1 MNRRAFLRQSAGTTL
16 ALSALTAAGAAN
28 QPNDRVR
35 VAVMGVRGRGRG
47 LASGFAGLDNSEVA
61 YLCEIDDAVVGTAA
75 KAVEAKQKKAPKIE
89 KDIRKLLA
97 QKDLDALVIAAPDHW
112 HALATVWACQQ
123 GKHVYVE
130 KPVSHN
136 VVEGRRMVEAA
147 RKHKRV
153 VQYGCQRR
161 SASHYH
167 SAVEFIRSGKLGK
180 VPFARA
186 WIAGNRKTIGKEK
199 DAEIPKGVEY
209 ELWTGP
215 AAMLPFRPNRFH
227 YNWHWFWNYGTGELG
242 NNGIHALDI
251 CRWGLGLDFPERV
264 TCGGGKYFYDDD
276 QETPDTQIAT
286 YDFPTCSVTWEHR
299 IWSKTG
305 MMGESW
311 GVVFYGEK
319 GTLIFDKKG
328 WHVEDGVEASDQADP
343 SLEKAHLRNFLDC
356 IRTGKR
362 PNADIEDGHK
372 TTLWSHLGNIAW
384 KLKRTLRFD
393 GATQQFVTGEDS
405 RRLDAEAN
413 AHLGRQYRKGF
424 ELPEKV

>member
-47 LASGFAGLDNSEVA
+47 LANGFAGLDNCDVA
-61 YLCEIDDAVVGTAA
+61 YLCEIDDAVIGPAA
-75 KAVEAKQKKAPKIE
+75 KDVEAKQKKAPTIE
-89 KDIRKLLA
+89 KDIRKLLE

-136 VVEGRRMVEAA
+136 VVEGQRMVEAA

-328 WHVEDGVEASDQADP
+328 WHVEDGVEASDQSDP
-343 SLEKAHLRNFLDC
+343 NLEKAHLRNFLDG

-372 TTLWSHLGNIAW
+372 TTLWCHLGNIAW
-384 KLKRTLRFD
+384 KLRRTLRFD
-393 GATQQFVTGEDS
+393 GATQQFVTGEDI

-413 AHLGRQYRKGF
+413 AHLRREYRKGF